1 MRALKI
7 AGAAVAAMIVV
18 AALLL
23 IVGVPSGFLT
33 SEIQSRVERETGYK
47 LAIAGSTRIGI
58 WPSLNVT
65 LNDVTLQDP
74 KDRNGTSRLTVGSI
88 QADVTLSSLWSGRPQ
103 VTELV
108 INKPVLLLPLLR
120 ERSGQLISTAKP
132 APPRQAGKAAIDRI
146 TVTGGAVVFSNLRD
160 RVENRLDGI
169 DAEMRMGA
177 DRKIKITGAAKTGG
191 HPLKFDIRATA
202 PQPPLERQ
210 NIPVEVGLDAPS
222 LLQAPLA
229 AKAEVRLNGSTVM
242 INGLSGTLGDG
253 AFNGWASVDLA
264 SKPLVKLDLDF
275 QRLDISGAKAT
286 PSPGRRPGAMRRS
299 TSAD

>member
-47 LAIAGSTRIGI
+47 LAIAGATRIGI

-74 KDRNGTSRLTVGSI
+74 KDRNGTSRLTVGSV

-108 INKPVLLLPLLR
+108 INKPVLHLPLLR
-120 ERSGQLISTAKP
+120 ERSGQLISSAKP
-132 APPRQAGKAAIDRI
+132 AAPGAAGKAAIDRV
-146 TVTGGAVVFSNLRD
+146 TVTDGVVTFSNLRD
-160 RVENRLDGI
+160 RVENRTLRTPLPSVASI
-169 DAEMRMGA
+169 
-177 DRKIKITGAAKTGG
+177 AA
-191 HPLKFDIRATA
+191 
-202 PQPPLERQ
+202 
-210 NIPVEVGLDAPS
+210 
-222 LLQAPLA
+222 
-229 AKAEVRLNGSTVM
+229 
-242 INGLSGTLGDG
+242 
-253 AFNGWASVDLA
+253 
-264 SKPLVKLDLDF
+264 
-275 QRLDISGAKAT
+275 GAKCA
-286 PSPGRRPGAMRRS
+286 PAMLNSAAEARTCAS
-299 TSAD
+299 T